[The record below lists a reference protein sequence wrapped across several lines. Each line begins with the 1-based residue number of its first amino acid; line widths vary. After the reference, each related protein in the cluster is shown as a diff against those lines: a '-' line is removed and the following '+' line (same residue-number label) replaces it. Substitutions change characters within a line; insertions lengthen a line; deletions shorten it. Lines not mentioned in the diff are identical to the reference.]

1 MKPSYLHT
9 PTDISLLFMNDVVA
23 VEGKTSL
30 GSGQKVIEGENRV
43 W

>member
-1 MKPSYLHT
+1 
-9 PTDISLLFMNDVVA
+9 MNDVVA